1 MAALESRDAVVAVVE
16 ELEKL
21 QILLEEA
28 VEEDVEVGRHAGME
42 QEQCEMEKRKVE
54 WEKEMKM
61 AVKKA
66 VNKAKNDS
74 RQTVKR
80 EVKAAGQEALKS
92 TVDAMVELLYFGGI
106 FDPFVPFQVE
116 KGAALH
122 YAAAVSEC
130 RVTGDSLDLIG
141 LLGKMCTARALGT
154 ALSHK
159 EALEK
164 CKEIALQYVTGSK
177 DVLGDTNVTSEEVQN
192 VIRDVKG
199 LEYFSAPAHVVA
211 ATMNGASGSAAAS
224 VGTGVP
230 HPHAISM
237 GPMHVAAPV
246 SGEHGLVQ
254 HVPVMPEHDYVPAAV
269 SSHGQADAS
278 MVYLHNTMYPTP
290 ESAAASG
297 QNLVS
302 QFFGHGQYSH
312 VTPDYGPGK
321 ATEMLGK
328 QGPGS
333 FKGDEG
339 LGIQEM
345 NGVEHV
351 SDSIEDG
358 NSTLDSKVKE
368 PHAMGKNRRSE
379 QKRGRRQATKKPQ
392 VVLNNAN
399 VSSEK
404 QQNTKSNG
412 EKNKKQYFAKKRSNV
427 TKPKQDE
434 IKARH

>member
-1 MAALESRDAVVAVVE
+1 MAALESRDAVVALVE

-21 QILLEEA
+21 QVLLEQA
-28 VEEDVEVGRHAGME
+28 VEEDVEAWME
-42 QEQCEMEKRKVE
+42 QEQCEMEKRRVE

-74 RQTVKR
+74 RQMVKR

-92 TVDAMVELLYFGGI
+92 TVDAMVELLYFGAI

-130 RVTGDSLDLIG
+130 HVTGDSLDLIG
-141 LLGKMCTARALGT
+141 LLGKMCSARALGT
-154 ALSHK
+154 AMSHK
-159 EALEK
+159 EAMEK

-177 DVLGDTNVTSEEVQN
+177 EVLGDTNVTSKEIQN

-211 ATMNGASGSAAAS
+211 ATMNGVVGPASGSAAAS
-224 VGTGVP
+224 VP
-230 HPHAISM
+230 HPHAMSM

-246 SGEHGLVQ
+246 SGEHGLAQ
-254 HVPVMPEHDYVPAAV
+254 HMPVMEHEYVPAAV
-269 SSHGQADAS
+269 TSHGQADGS
-278 MVYLHNTMYPTP
+278 TMMYLHNTMYPTP

-302 QFFGHGQYSH
+302 QFFGHGH
-312 VTPDYGPGK
+312 VASDYGPEK

-333 FKGDEG
+333 FTGDEG

-351 SDSIEDG
+351 SDSIEGGD
-358 NSTLDSKVKE
+358 STLDSKVKE
-368 PHAMGKNRRSE
+368 PHGMGKNRRWE
-379 QKRGRRQATKKPQ
+379 QKRGRRQASAKQQGKQQ

-399 VSSEK
+399 VSKEQEQK
-404 QQNTKSNG
+404 NTRSNG